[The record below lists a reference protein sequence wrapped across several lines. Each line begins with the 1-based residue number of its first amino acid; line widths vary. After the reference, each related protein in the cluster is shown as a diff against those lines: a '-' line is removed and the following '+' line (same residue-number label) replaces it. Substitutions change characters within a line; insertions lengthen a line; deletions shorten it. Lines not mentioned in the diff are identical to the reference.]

1 MTTYDGPATATADDT
16 EYHVTA
22 HLTLTSGGGGLKE
35 WYGSI
40 EAQDEEAAWTIAE
53 SRDAKL
59 RISDG
64 RDGSFFADRSAAG
77 STDMTIQGSGR
88 PPFGD

>member
-1 MTTYDGPATATADDT
+1 MTTYEGPATVIADGT

-22 HLTLTSGGGGLKE
+22 HLTLTSSGGGLKE

-40 EAQDEEAAWTIAE
+40 EAQDEGAAWNIAE

-59 RISDG
+59 RIGDG
-64 RDGSFFADRSAAG
+64 RDGSFFADGSAAG
-77 STDMTIQGSGR
+77 STGMTIQGSGQ